1 MAVYDAGQ
9 LFYRNYNVRRKL
21 MKISKII
28 RSVLGSVL
36 VLAIAVVAADA
47 PPLTFKF
54 SKASVPGAKSTSAGG
69 INNAGMS
76 VGSYTDSAGV
86 GHGYILKGTKVT
98 TLDDPNAKAGT
109 TGGSNIQYN
118 GTAVV
123 GAYTNSAGVGVGFL
137 YKGGTYTDIPG
148 PSGNKGTSANAINDK
163 GGIVGNYTDSA
174 GVTHGFLLKGG
185 KYTTLD
191 VPGGLGTVATGINNK
206 GTIVAY
212 YFVNSTGTLGSV
224 MTTNNG
230 KTYKKIN
237 VPGAGALGSGP
248 LDINNENDVC
258 YEWFDSAGLFHGALF
273 HAGKYY
279 KFDYPKA
286 YETYGGGLND
296 KSTVAGGYIPTKGA
310 VFQSFNATFK

>member
-1 MAVYDAGQ
+1 
-9 LFYRNYNVRRKL
+9 
-21 MKISKII
+21 MKNCKSI
-28 RSVLGSVL
+28 LC
-36 VLAIAVVAADA
+36 VLAFALAFTVVAATAADA
-47 PPLTFKF
+47 PPLTFTF
-54 SKASVPGAKSTSAGG
+54 TKASVPGATVTSPGG

-76 VGSYTDSAGV
+76 VGGYLDSSGV
-86 GHGYILKGTKVT
+86 GHGYILKGKKVT
-98 TLDDPNAKAGT
+98 TLDDPNAKAGS

-123 GAYTNSAGVGVGFL
+123 GAYTNSAGVGVGYM
-137 YKGGTYTDIPG
+137 YKGGKYTDIPG
-148 PSGNKGTSANAINDK
+148 PTGNIGTSANAINDS
-163 GGIVGNYTDSA
+163 GEIVGNYTDSA
-174 GVTHGFLLKGG
+174 GVIHGFLLKGG
-185 KYTTLD
+185 KYTTLT
-191 VPGGLGTVATGINNK
+191 VSGGLGTVATGINNK

-230 KTYKKIN
+230 KSFKKIN

-258 YEWFDSAGLFHGALF
+258 YEYFDSAGLFHGALL

-279 KFDYPKA
+279 KFNYPKA

-296 KSTVAGGYIPTKGA
+296 KSMVAGGYIPTKGA
-310 VFQSFNATFK
+310 AMQGFNATFK